1 MEWCPRNSR
10 RVGYVFSQTIWIK
23 LSTESNLKQIKE
35 NRSCDVGLLRRWE
48 SPRIWNFAQFQL
60 FELMKQEG
68 KRMKQSMKS
77 EESKDPELKEFLPLN
92 RSFDEEE
99 QKTVILEKGW
109 QGREELGEIW
119 PWKEAQISHW
129 NSKGKPST
137 IIFRFLVFWRLIE
150 FCS

>member
-1 MEWCPRNSR
+1 MH
-10 RVGYVFSQTIWIK
+10 FFFF
-23 LSTESNLKQIKE
+23 
-35 NRSCDVGLLRRWE
+35 LLLI
-48 SPRIWNFAQFQL
+48 SHLFIYLFLQFQL

-119 PWKEAQISHW
+119 PWKEAQISH
-129 NSKGKPST
+129 
-137 IIFRFLVFWRLIE
+137 
-150 FCS
+150 